1 LRSICPRQQLIDIAV
16 GVTIDDRCKNVGQI
30 RERVDVVQLACSI
43 RDATV
48 AQCSAP
54 PSDPANN
61 AFFRLS
67 ATGRMERSTVLLS
80 SSMRPSSMKRV
91 RPSQR
96 DRAVADGRGE
106 LALLADQTE
115 FCAQPRLERI
125 DQGTA
130 RSAEQLAA

>member
-1 LRSICPRQQLIDIAV
+1 MSFNLQV
-16 GVTIDDRCKNVGQI
+16 
-30 RERVDVVQLACSI
+30 SI

-54 PSDPANN
+54 PSEPANN

-67 ATGRMERSTVLLS
+67 AIGRMERSTILLS

-96 DRAVADGRGE
+96 DRA
-106 LALLADQTE
+106 
-115 FCAQPRLERI
+115 
-125 DQGTA
+125 
-130 RSAEQLAA
+130 